1 VTEAEEHDSL
11 PHESLEAS
19 GSSTQSSKSP
29 QPICC
34 PNCGSTKLYRDGLRY
49 LSDGTIVQ
57 RWLCRNCGYRFTDP
71 NHKAKTG
78 WRNLPSGLNLPFGL
92 LYSCQG
98 NDDPVGRVPSARKAV
113 QTLAT
118 VEKQNEKRAA
128 GATETNTMATLI
140 LDYAW
145 NVKKRGLAEQT
156 IKQRVCRLKQLV
168 KRGANL
174 LDPDSVLTVLATSNW
189 TDSNKRV
196 FIVAYKSFAKTFNIA
211 FEPPKTRV
219 ERKLPFIPTEEELDQ
234 LIAGCGK
241 KTATFLQVL
250 KATGARTAEALKLKW
265 IDIDEKSCIIRINNP
280 VKGSL
285 ARAIKV
291 SAETIAMINALPKT
305 SEYVFNTNQYT
316 LRANFYDQRKKI
328 ASKLQNPRLLQI
340 RLHTFRH
347 WKATM
352 EYHKTKNIKWVQQ
365 LLGHKKLENTDF
377 YTQLIN
383 FESDEYHVA
392 YAKNLEEESKL
403 IEAGFEYV
411 RYSEKD
417 GVAIYRKRK

>member
-1 VTEAEEHDSL
+1 MTEAEERDSL

-19 GSSTQSSKSP
+19 GLSTQSSKSP
-29 QPICC
+29 QPISC
-34 PNCGSTKLYRDGLRY
+34 PDCGSTKLYRDGLRY
-49 LSDGTIVQ
+49 LSDGSSVQ

-98 NDDPVGRVPSARKAV
+98 NDDPDRRVPSARKAV
-113 QTLAT
+113 TTLAT
-118 VEKQNEKRAA
+118 VENENEKRAA

-145 NVKKRGLAEQT
+145 NVKKCGLAEQT

-219 ERKLPFIPTEEELDQ
+219 ERKLPFIPTEDELDQ

-250 KATGARTAEALKLKW
+250 KDTGARTAEALKLKW
-265 IDIDEKSCIIRINNP
+265 IDIDEKSCIIRINNS
-280 VKGSL
+280 VKG
-285 ARAIKV
+285 
-291 SAETIAMINALPKT
+291 M
-305 SEYVFNTNQYT
+305 
-316 LRANFYDQRKKI
+316 
-328 ASKLQNPRLLQI
+328 
-340 RLHTFRH
+340 
-347 WKATM
+347 
-352 EYHKTKNIKWVQQ
+352 QQ
-365 LLGHKKLENTDF
+365 LLGHKKLNRF
-377 YTQLIN
+377 LHAVN
-383 FESDEYHVA
+383 
-392 YAKNLEEESKL
+392 KL
-403 IEAGFEYV
+403 
-411 RYSEKD
+411 
-417 GVAIYRKRK
+417 